1 MPVLP
6 VFLQFAMAEVRGDM
20 GAAQG
25 AQCVIL
31 GSATGRGVE
40 DRSLDVFVESDH
52 AMLGNLVAQC
62 VTEVPIV
69 GDSFVCGFQTGVG
82 KCPVEA
88 CAFPIKKSIGG
99 LDKDVA
105 YRASVIFSTGGGKT
119 MGRLSGGAA
128 TTAPSITVALATSG
142 VCSSAAHVALLV
154 HSSSAA
160 SPAASP
166 LLPSRARVCAQ
177 GLGAWSA
184 GGCCGPS

>member
-1 MPVLP
+1 MRAFARFAGVLA
-6 VFLQFAMAEVRGDM
+6 VFAMAEVRGTM

-31 GSATGRGVE
+31 GSATRRGVE
-40 DRSLDVFVESDH
+40 DRSLDVCVESDH

-88 CAFPIKKSIGG
+88 CAFPMKKSIGG

-105 YRASVIFSTGGGKT
+105 YRASVILTTGGGKT
-119 MGRLSGGAA
+119 MGRLSGG
-128 TTAPSITVALATSG
+128 TASTALSSTVALATS
-142 VCSSAAHVALLV
+142 
-154 HSSSAA
+154 
-160 SPAASP
+160 
-166 LLPSRARVCAQ
+166 
-177 GLGAWSA
+177 
-184 GGCCGPS
+184 